1 MRIAVIG
8 PGAMGMLF
16 GGYLSRGND
25 VTLIGRDPE
34 RMKQI
39 EENGLV
45 IEETDGTRNVYL
57 SLIHI

>member
-1 MRIAVIG
+1 MKIAVIG

-45 IEETDGTRNVYL
+45 IEETDGTRNV
-57 SLIHI
+57 